1 MKKQRGSR
9 KVTHMTKTWIGNEKI
24 KARYSPVHWAWYS
37 HITFQEWHTET
48 TNNIAERFMADLKAT
63 VHTLNNNIVTILSH
77 LKDLLEFW
85 TKEVLRLSQ
94 GIVKVRTKGMLP

>member
-1 MKKQRGSR
+1 
-9 KVTHMTKTWIGNEKI
+9 
-24 KARYSPVHWAWYS
+24 
-37 HITFQEWHTET
+37 
-48 TNNIAERFMADLKAT
+48 MADLKAT